1 MALQHETIQLEG
13 AVVLRLCGGLED
25 DALGDFD
32 LHLRAAR
39 ALRPRVLILG
49 IGKVQPLASAALG
62 RVVACSKQM
71 KPGGGKVV
79 IVLPKWLGGRAA
91 LVEQTMLRQ
100 GVDVAVSEADALQ
113 KEGILYDASLL
124 APKTEAGEGETE
136 EAMEAGMEEG
146 ESESYVSDLQQGIDF
161 WIEAI
166 SKKEGKDALDDE
178 ELDQVAGGLSDEG
191 GSKGI
196 LGELKQG
203 IKYWIGKR

>member
-25 DALGDFD
+25 EALEDFD

-79 IVLPKWLGGRAA
+79 IVLPEWLGGRAA

-100 GVDVAVSEADALQ
+100 GVDVAVSEAEALQ

-124 APKTEAGEGETE
+124 APKTEMAEEETVE
-136 EAMEAGMEEG
+136 VMEVG
-146 ESESYVSDLQQGIDF
+146 ESESYVSDLQEGINF

-166 SKKEGKDALDDE
+166 SKKESKDALDDE
-178 ELDQVAGGLSDEG
+178 DLDQVAGGLPDQG
-191 GSKGI
+191 GGKGL

>member
-25 DALGDFD
+25 EALGDFD
-32 LHLRAAR
+32 VHLRAAR

-49 IGKVQPLASAALG
+49 AGKVQPLASAALG
-62 RVVACSKQM
+62 RIVACSKQM

-100 GVDVAVSEADALQ
+100 GVDVAVSEAEALQ

-124 APKTEAGEGETE
+124 APKTETAEEETE
-136 EAMEAGMEEG
+136 EVMEEG
-146 ESESYVSDLQQGIDF
+146 ESESYVSGLQEGINF

-166 SKKEGKDALDDE
+166 SKKESKDALDDE
-178 ELDQVAGGLSDEG
+178 DLDQVAGGLPDQG
-191 GSKGI
+191 GGKGL

>member
-13 AVVLRLCGGLED
+13 AVVLRLCGGVED
-25 DALGDFD
+25 EALGDFD
-32 LHLRAAR
+32 AHLRAAR

-49 IGKVQPLASAALG
+49 VGKVQPLASAALG

-100 GVDVAVSEADALQ
+100 GVDVAVSEAEALQ

-124 APKTEAGEGETE
+124 APKTEAAEEETE
-136 EAMEAGMEEG
+136 EVMEEG
-146 ESESYVSDLQQGIDF
+146 ESASYVSDLQEGINF
-161 WIEAI
+161 WIEAL
-166 SKKEGKDALDDE
+166 SKKESKDLLDDE
-178 ELDQVAGGLSDEG
+178 DLDQVAGGLPDQG
-191 GSKGI
+191 GGKGL

>member
-25 DALGDFD
+25 EALVDFD
-32 LHLRAAR
+32 VHLRAAR

-49 IGKVQPLASAALG
+49 AGKVQPLASAALG
-62 RVVACSKQM
+62 RIVACSKQM

-100 GVDVAVSEADALQ
+100 GVDVAVSEAEALQ

-124 APKTEAGEGETE
+124 APKTETAEEETE
-136 EAMEAGMEEG
+136 EVMEEG
-146 ESESYVSDLQQGIDF
+146 ESESYVSGLQEGINF

-166 SKKEGKDALDDE
+166 SNKESKDALDDE
-178 ELDQVAGGLSDEG
+178 ELDQVAGGLPDQG
-191 GSKGI
+191 GGKGL

>member
-13 AVVLRLCGGLED
+13 AVVLRLCGALED

-49 IGKVQPLASAALG
+49 TAKVQPLASAALG

-71 KPGGGKVV
+71 KLGGGKVV

-100 GVDVAVSEADALQ
+100 GVDVAASEAEALQ

-124 APKTEAGEGETE
+124 APKTEAAEGATE
-136 EAMEAGMEEG
+136 AVMEEG
-146 ESESYVSDLQQGIDF
+146 ESESYVSDLQEGINF
-161 WIEAI
+161 WLEAI
-166 SKKEGKDALDDE
+166 SKKESKDALDDE
-178 ELDQVAGGLSDEG
+178 VLEQVAGGLPDQG
-191 GSKGI
+191 GGKGL

>member
-25 DALGDFD
+25 EALVDFD
-32 LHLRAAR
+32 VQLRAAR
-39 ALRPRVLILG
+39 AVRPRVLILG
-49 IGKVQPLASAALG
+49 AGKVQPLASAALG
-62 RVVACSKQM
+62 RIVACSKQM

-100 GVDVAVSEADALQ
+100 GVDVAVSEAEALQ

-124 APKTEAGEGETE
+124 APKTETAEEETE
-136 EAMEAGMEEG
+136 EVMEEG
-146 ESESYVSDLQQGIDF
+146 ESESYVSGLQEGINF

-166 SKKEGKDALDDE
+166 SNKESKDALDDE
-178 ELDQVAGGLSDEG
+178 ELDQVAGGLPDQG
-191 GSKGI
+191 GGKGL